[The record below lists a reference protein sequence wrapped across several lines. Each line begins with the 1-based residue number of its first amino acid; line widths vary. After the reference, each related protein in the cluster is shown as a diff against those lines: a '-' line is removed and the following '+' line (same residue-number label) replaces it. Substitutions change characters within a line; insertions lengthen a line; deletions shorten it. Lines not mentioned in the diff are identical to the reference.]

1 MQTSLTALPT
11 VDAYCAELRRWLHGS
26 APSDSALDQAG
37 VALCLSAR
45 NQDMRPEQMLV
56 ALHARGMPLA
66 DGVGCDTGVQD
77 RRYVHA
83 VELLMQ
89 AYFGSDARR

>member
-1 MQTSLTALPT
+1 ML
-11 VDAYCAELRRWLHGS
+11 
-26 APSDSALDQAG
+26 
-37 VALCLSAR
+37 
-45 NQDMRPEQMLV
+45 PEQMLV

-66 DGVGCDTGVQD
+66 DGIGCDKGVQD

-89 AYFGSDARR
+89 AYFGSDAR

>member
-1 MQTSLTALPT
+1 MQTSLATLPA
-11 VDAYCAELRRWLHGS
+11 VDAYCAELRRWLHGK
-26 APSDSALDQAG
+26 ADTDSALHQAG
-37 VALCLSAR
+37 VALCGSAR
-45 NQDMRPEQMLV
+45 ARDMLPEQMLV

-66 DGVGCDTGVQD
+66 DGIGCDKGVQD

-89 AYFGSDARR
+89 AYFGSDAR